1 MSIQRF
7 QDTIRQSVVNAVQD
21 RFGKSI
27 APDQVVFQETK
38 REFEG
43 DITLLVFPLTKVSGL
58 SPELTAEQL
67 GGYLVENSGIVTG
80 FNVVKGF
87 LNLVIADRFW
97 NDFFQAIA
105 ADTRQLFDAG
115 KTARRR
121 LMVEYSS
128 PNTNKPLHLGHI
140 RNNLLG
146 YSVAEILKA
155 AGHDVTKVNL
165 VNDRGVHIC
174 KSMLAWKKFG
184 HGETP
189 ESSGMK
195 GDHLVGKYYV
205 VYDKKLKEQIE
216 EGKKAGLPEEAAEKQ
231 EARREAEKKGG

>member
-87 LNLVIADRFW
+87 
-97 NDFFQAIA
+97 
-105 ADTRQLFDAG
+105 
-115 KTARRR
+115 
-121 LMVEYSS
+121 
-128 PNTNKPLHLGHI
+128 
-140 RNNLLG
+140 
-146 YSVAEILKA
+146 
-155 AGHDVTKVNL
+155 
-165 VNDRGVHIC
+165 
-174 KSMLAWKKFG
+174 
-184 HGETP
+184 
-189 ESSGMK
+189 
-195 GDHLVGKYYV
+195 
-205 VYDKKLKEQIE
+205 
-216 EGKKAGLPEEAAEKQ
+216 
-231 EARREAEKKGG
+231 

>member
-165 VNDRGVHIC
+165 VNDRGV
-174 KSMLAWKKFG
+174 
-184 HGETP
+184 
-189 ESSGMK
+189 
-195 GDHLVGKYYV
+195 
-205 VYDKKLKEQIE
+205 
-216 EGKKAGLPEEAAEKQ
+216 
-231 EARREAEKKGG
+231 